1 METLR
6 RVYVGGISPLVT
18 KAELEDRFGKFGRID
33 DVDIICRK
41 DAQGNPIKTFA
52 YLNINI
58 SDVDLKKLF
67 LFLGISVLNKTKWKG
82 GILQIE
88 KAKESFLHRL
98 SKERQEAKEEGANAP
113 CLQNDI
119 VLSLEKAGVTDFLM
133 KFAVPG
139 TEVPNH
145 KNWVVSKFGR
155 VLPVLH
161 LNGKNQSKIMKY
173 DPSKYC
179 HNIKKID
186 DTFKLVPV
194 SQLTWQL
201 GGEDDEIGRKRRG
214 VFPNLMSPQKKK
226 AVIPPISGGYNDAQM
241 DQRIP
246 LASIQTAER
255 QSNTKEKRRHLQNS
269 SINSMT
275 DEYDT
280 EEELQSVL
288 KREAATRTVKY
299 AEDCYIEDDSSEL
312 SYAAYWT
319 KQNAIPK
326 MNSTFHG
333 LDDSEYESA
342 NTDEI
347 ITVAKTL
354 QKRCDHFKTKAETV
368 KVDEFNQIKIQ
379 KCKEGSTFSHGT
391 NDKCK
396 SMNIEMN
403 NSESD
408 SETGASENDSS
419 SFYSDEEYKAMMQNC
434 LKLGLTIGDLETLV
448 KEANEFKN
456 NADDKTEND
465 GECDNDDINSK
476 DGYGVAENPL
486 ASGSKIPTLEK
497 KQNARLVSAGIKK
510 KLNTENLQRVLESG
524 SQGNCDESDSS
535 DSDFEKHYEPININD
550 HRENVKT
557 KALKRKS
564 PLALQCLVNHE
575 LKKRAQGKKGE
586 TNKDWYPGFENI
598 KAKRGLEPDDIVASI
613 LEGDGI
619 SDQQSFPKKKINTPV
634 KPPAFKGLSSVSA
647 SAAKANSVFGSSTI
661 SSVENAAVTEIS
673 NVLKQSSYGS
683 KQTKQAERP
692 EPSRDSK
699 LVFLEAKSKIRSS
712 SSDSE
717 KCNSGLCC
725 NSSSFAKHSIS
736 QIDAAKEKTTL
747 EVKQKQDNQKRLVA
761 MMARRKELELQKQI
775 IQGALLELDSKCSK
789 KSQHFVFNS
798 DSTSDEE
805 ASTSEKNMFA
815 HNNAN
820 QSTSKLFNSSEEDS
834 DNDEKEDNERF
845 EIKAQYEGRSGMK
858 LMQLQSRFG
867 TDDRFK
873 MDSRFLESS
882 SEDEPSEAHNS
893 MVDEEY
899 DLSAEKKKNLGIL
912 QSILNINVEPQ
923 PARKQTTK
931 GKKFKEDASGSGHWE
946 EACLSEELKSDWI
959 MRKFHGFR
967 IVLGAISSGV
977 SENIRDKASAF
988 PFLDPGRD
996 LNSLHFDP
1004 EKKDHATFETKAEE
1018 RESKSERMKKQLEA
1032 ERLPDV
1038 SKETFH
1044 EISMDFREVF
1054 GASKTQKTKGAKTT
1068 WDQVVE
1074 PEKKEAQKSRSSELF
1089 SLQNKNIEEPVEF
1102 TFSFFG
1108 NTTEESTSNSEPYKT
1123 KTIKPAKVAWQEDP
1137 RFQDSSSEEDD
1148 EETTVAIENKTS
1160 TQPDISTIRFFFVKD
1175 DERLKTGPT
1184 MFFRSSN
1191 TEQEAEVWEQKKDIL
1206 LEIMLNCLLNV
1217 SVPAAQDQVP
1227 VVPLE
1232 AASQQNPGG
1241 MQEETQGC

>member
-58 SDVDLKKLF
+58 SDVDLKKC
-67 LFLGISVLNKTKWKG
+67 ISVLNKTKWKG

-119 VLSLEKAGVTDFLM
+119 ALSLEKAGVTDFLM

-145 KNWVVSKFGR
+145 K
-155 VLPVLH
+155 
-161 LNGKNQSKIMKY
+161 
-173 DPSKYC
+173 
-179 HNIKKID
+179 
-186 DTFKLVPV
+186 
-194 SQLTWQL
+194 
-201 GGEDDEIGRKRRG
+201 
-214 VFPNLMSPQKKK
+214 
-226 AVIPPISGGYNDAQM
+226 
-241 DQRIP
+241 
-246 LASIQTAER
+246 
-255 QSNTKEKRRHLQNS
+255 
-269 SINSMT
+269 
-275 DEYDT
+275 
-280 EEELQSVL
+280 
-288 KREAATRTVKY
+288 
-299 AEDCYIEDDSSEL
+299 
-312 SYAAYWT
+312 
-319 KQNAIPK
+319 
-326 MNSTFHG
+326 
-333 LDDSEYESA
+333 
-342 NTDEI
+342 
-347 ITVAKTL
+347 
-354 QKRCDHFKTKAETV
+354 
-368 KVDEFNQIKIQ
+368 
-379 KCKEGSTFSHGT
+379 
-391 NDKCK
+391 
-396 SMNIEMN
+396 
-403 NSESD
+403 
-408 SETGASENDSS
+408 
-419 SFYSDEEYKAMMQNC
+419 
-434 LKLGLTIGDLETLV
+434 
-448 KEANEFKN
+448 
-456 NADDKTEND
+456 
-465 GECDNDDINSK
+465 
-476 DGYGVAENPL
+476 
-486 ASGSKIPTLEK
+486 
-497 KQNARLVSAGIKK
+497 
-510 KLNTENLQRVLESG
+510 
-524 SQGNCDESDSS
+524 
-535 DSDFEKHYEPININD
+535 
-550 HRENVKT
+550 
-557 KALKRKS
+557 
-564 PLALQCLVNHE
+564 
-575 LKKRAQGKKGE
+575 
-586 TNKDWYPGFENI
+586 
-598 KAKRGLEPDDIVASI
+598 
-613 LEGDGI
+613 
-619 SDQQSFPKKKINTPV
+619 
-634 KPPAFKGLSSVSA
+634 
-647 SAAKANSVFGSSTI
+647 
-661 SSVENAAVTEIS
+661 
-673 NVLKQSSYGS
+673 
-683 KQTKQAERP
+683 
-692 EPSRDSK
+692 
-699 LVFLEAKSKIRSS
+699 
-712 SSDSE
+712 
-717 KCNSGLCC
+717 
-725 NSSSFAKHSIS
+725 
-736 QIDAAKEKTTL
+736 
-747 EVKQKQDNQKRLVA
+747 
-761 MMARRKELELQKQI
+761 
-775 IQGALLELDSKCSK
+775 DSKCSK

-931 GKKFKEDASGSGHWE
+931 GKKFK
-946 EACLSEELKSDWI
+946 
-959 MRKFHGFR
+959 
-967 IVLGAISSGV
+967 
-977 SENIRDKASAF
+977 
-988 PFLDPGRD
+988 D

-1044 EISMDFREVF
+1044 EISMDFREMF

-1206 LEIMLNCLLNV
+1206 LEECRKRHKDAKRKTKAKN
-1217 SVPAAQDQVP
+1217 
-1227 VVPLE
+1227 
-1232 AASQQNPGG
+1232 
-1241 MQEETQGC
+1241 